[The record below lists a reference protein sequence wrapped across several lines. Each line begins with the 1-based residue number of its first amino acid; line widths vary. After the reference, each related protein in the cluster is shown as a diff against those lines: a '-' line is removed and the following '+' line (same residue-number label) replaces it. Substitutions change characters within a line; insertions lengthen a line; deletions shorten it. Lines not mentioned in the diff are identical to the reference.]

1 MTEICGHDAPAGI
14 RRRQPDKVMHHRLNA
29 DILVRDEVFDSI
41 NFHVS
46 LKHSE
51 FLFPAC
57 PLTWTT
63 QMNWRFSITF
73 AHATMLA
80 VMCSVPFAFA
90 NEPVDALFE
99 NQIRPVLLEKC
110 FSCHGGNKVS
120 GKLRVDSRESLIAG
134 GDTGAAIVPGNPD
147 ESLLIK
153 AISRHDTVSA
163 MPPEKKDALR
173 PEQIAAFKEW
183 ILQGAEWP
191 ATTEKF
197 EAIKHWAFQPIQD
210 LAPPKVSAVDWSNN
224 SVDAFIRAR
233 QETAG
238 VTAAQ
243 LADKKTLIRRATFD
257 LTGLPPTPEEVA
269 AFEQDD
275 SPEAY
280 ANLIDRLL
288 ASPHYGERW
297 GRHWLDVVRYA
308 DTAGET
314 ADYPVPLAWK
324 YRNYVID
331 SFNADKPYD
340 QFLREQIAGD
350 ILGSQHPSENYAEQ
364 VTATGYLAI
373 SRRFGF
379 DSENY
384 HHLTIQDTIDTLGQS
399 VMGLS
404 LGCARCHDHKFD
416 PVTMHDYYAMYG
428 IFDSS
433 RYAFPGSEQKQR
445 FRAMV
450 PLVPANKAIPEWRDF
465 DHRVASLTSLLE
477 KHKQPV
483 PAAIL
488 RSLHDMDGD
497 FELQAPAAGG
507 SNGVLVP
514 PWIYSG
520 RIAVTNAAQSPF
532 RNLYARGKV
541 GASIAP
547 ESQAYR
553 IAQALHPQRDAGN
566 CDNLWVN
573 LDFRVTPGQAVTTA
587 VHEFRIGA
595 YPSSPAVIVMI
606 SSDSIAIKTGET
618 RERIAAV
625 TPGLWQNLQLAID
638 LQDRSYT
645 MTVSSI
651 DSAGTV
657 QVMASRPGLRLQPE
671 WSGIINFSELL
682 SESNDSDP
690 APGIEFDNLGV
701 QELPLAAASTES
713 TLTTDS
719 DGMDVAELSRQLQEL
734 VGLGGDFETQMK
746 DSPPSTPWNPGPNS
760 VVKISERS
768 QSPYQNVFPT
778 GELGVFMPN
787 RGEYDGFGLT
797 LPMIWKSEETEILYT
812 CFDFNCADIT
822 AGGNGSW
829 RYYAGH
835 GPGNSAAIELY
846 MNGSHFFRR
855 SGNARDAVCALTV
868 GQWYQVQ
875 VTLNL
880 KTRTYEGTI
889 STRSAAESNTVTQT
903 PFRGDVST
911 GWDGQIDYSFIDSYG
926 HLGGVRPALHV
937 DNYEISTRPHP
948 PFEANSVETIT
959 PEVIARREKAAA
971 IQKQLEAARVE
982 VQKAGQE
989 LNSLLTDGPFPMA
1002 YGMAEGTPHDVQ
1014 IQNRGEPSQP
1024 GDVVARGFIA
1034 ALGGTFLPAELPGSG
1049 RLQLAEWLT
1058 SPEHPLTA
1066 RVMANRL
1073 WQYHFGRGLVKTP
1086 NDFGVRGLPP
1096 THPELLDHL
1105 AARFIQS
1112 GWSVKSMHRLIM
1124 LSRTYQLASEQ
1135 DATSLQNS
1143 EAQSSA
1149 VDSKDLY
1156 VNFQRRRLSAEEIR
1170 DSILQVSGQLDSARG
1185 EWHPFPSPVSWGFS
1199 QHGPFIAVYDHNLR
1213 SVYLMTQRLKRH
1225 PFLALF
1231 DGSDPNA
1238 STADRLG
1245 TTVPTQALF
1254 FLNDPF
1260 VHAKAEAWANV
1271 LIADG
1276 RSERQ
1281 QIDLAWQQAFGRTAT
1296 TEEQDSSAEYLAA
1309 AREELAVL
1317 NSTDVDRRAMASWL
1331 RTLLGSNE
1339 FLHVD

>member
-1 MTEICGHDAPAGI
+1 MTSGKYLSLIYTATLVIALGPNI
-14 RRRQPDKVMHHRLNA
+14 VVVA
-29 DILVRDEVFDSI
+29 DE
-41 NFHVS
+41 
-46 LKHSE
+46 
-51 FLFPAC
+51 
-57 PLTWTT
+57 TG
-63 QMNWRFSITF
+63 
-73 AHATMLA
+73 
-80 VMCSVPFAFA
+80 
-90 NEPVDALFE
+90 DALFE

-120 GKLRVDSRESLIAG
+120 GGLTIDSREGLMTG
-134 GDTGAAIVPGNPD
+134 GDSGPSIVPGKPD
-147 ESLLIK
+147 ESLLIM
-153 AISRHDTVSA
+153 AISRHDDVSA

-173 PEQIAAFKEW
+173 PEQVAAFKRW
-183 ILQGAEWP
+183 ILAGAEWP
-191 ATTEKF
+191 ASAEKF
-197 EAIKHWAFQPIQD
+197 KAIEHWAFQPVKNT
-210 LAPPKVSAVDWSNN
+210 APPRVSGVEWSKN

-238 VTAAQ
+238 ANAAP
-243 LADKKTLIRRATFD
+243 LADKKTLIRRATYD
-257 LTGLPPTPEEVA
+257 LTGLPPSPDEVA
-269 AFEQDD
+269 AFEQDA
-275 SPEAY
+275 SPDAY
-280 ANLIDRLL
+280 TKLIDRLL

-331 SFNADKPYD
+331 AFNADKPYD

-350 ILGSQHPSENYAEQ
+350 ILANQHASGNYAEQ

-416 PVTMHDYYAMYG
+416 PVTMNDYYGMYG

-450 PLVPANKAIPEWRDF
+450 PLVPADKAIPEWREF

-477 KHKQPV
+477 QQKQPA
-483 PAAIL
+483 PSAIL

-514 PWIYSG
+514 PWVYSG

-541 GASIAP
+541 GASIAADGG
-547 ESQAYR
+547 AYK
-553 IAQALHPQRDAGN
+553 IAQALHPHRDVSN
-566 CDNLWVN
+566 CDHLWVN
-573 LDFRVTPGQAVTTA
+573 LDFRVTPGPSPTQG
-587 VHEFRIGA
+587 VHEFRIGG
-595 YPSSPAVIVMI
+595 YPSSPAVVVTI
-606 SSDSIAIKTGET
+606 SSDSIAVRRDGQLVKV
-618 RERIAAV
+618 ANV
-625 TPGLWQNLQLAID
+625 TAGQWQNVQLVID
-638 LQDRSYT
+638 LADRSYSIT
-645 MTVSSI
+645 ITSLEANGTTSSAA
-651 DSAGTV
+651 SLAGLPLNP
-657 QVMASRPGLRLQPE
+657 Q
-671 WSGIINFSELL
+671 WSGIINFAELL
-682 SESNDSDP
+682 SHSDDSSR

-701 QELPLAAASTES
+701 QEQPLTAASTES
-713 TLTTDS
+713 ALITAAAV
-719 DGMDVAELSRQLQEL
+719 DVADLSKQLQEL
-734 VGLGGDFETQMK
+734 VGLGGDFETQTK
-746 DSPPSTPWNPGPNS
+746 ETPPASPWNPGPNS
-760 VVKISERS
+760 VVKIAERA
-768 QSPYQNVFPT
+768 QSPYQNIFP
-778 GELGVFMPN
+778 GGSLGISMPN

-797 LPMIWKSEETEILYT
+797 LPVMWKSDDTELLHT
-812 CFDFNCADIT
+812 CFDFNCTDVA
-822 AGGNGSW
+822 AGGDGSW
-829 RYYAGH
+829 RYYVGH
-835 GPGNSAAIELY
+835 GPGNSAAIELF
-846 MNGSHFFRR
+846 MNGSQFFRR
-855 SGNARDAVCALTV
+855 SGDARDAVCSLTV

-889 STRSAAESNTVTQT
+889 STRSASDASMVVKT
-903 PFRGDVST
+903 PFTGEVST

-926 HLGGVRPALHV
+926 HIGGVRPALAA
-937 DNYEISTRPHP
+937 DNYEISTKPHP
-948 PFEANSVETIT
+948 AFEANSVDTAA
-959 PEVIARREKAAA
+959 PELMARREKAAA
-971 IQKQLEAARVE
+971 IHKQLATAREEA
-982 VQKAGQE
+982 QKAGQE

-1014 IQNRGEPSQP
+1014 IQKRGEPSQP
-1024 GDVVARGFIA
+1024 GDLVARGFIA
-1034 ALGGTFLPAELPGSG
+1034 SLGGTSLPADLPGSG

-1058 SPEHPLTA
+1058 SPQHPLTA
-1066 RVMANRL
+1066 RVMVNRL
-1073 WQYHFGRGLVKTP
+1073 WQYHFGRGLVKTA

-1105 AARFIQS
+1105 ATKFVES

-1124 LSRTYQLASEQ
+1124 LSRTYQLAAEQ
-1135 DATSLQNS
+1135 DTAALQHT
-1143 EAQSSA
+1143 EAQTSA
-1149 VDSKDLY
+1149 VDPTDLY
-1156 VNFQRRRLSAEEIR
+1156 VHFQRRRLSAEEIR
-1170 DSILQVSGQLDSARG
+1170 DSILQVSGDLDSSRG
-1185 EWHPFPSPVSWGFS
+1185 EGHPFPSPVSWGFS

-1254 FLNDPF
+1254 FLNDAF
-1260 VHAKAEAWANV
+1260 VHAKAEAWAAK
-1271 LIADG
+1271 LMADG
-1276 RSERQ
+1276 RSESQ
-1281 QIDLAWQQAFGRTAT
+1281 QIDLAWHQAFNRAST
-1296 TEEQDSSAEYLAA
+1296 TEEQITATEYLTA
-1309 AREELAVL
+1309 AREELTAL
-1317 NSTDVDRRAMASWL
+1317 NADAVDRRAMASWL

>member
-1 MTEICGHDAPAGI
+1 M
-14 RRRQPDKVMHHRLNA
+14 
-29 DILVRDEVFDSI
+29 DSRI
-41 NFHVS
+41 S
-46 LKHSE
+46 
-51 FLFPAC
+51 
-57 PLTWTT
+57 T
-63 QMNWRFSITF
+63 TF
-73 AHATMLA
+73 AFTA
-80 VMCSVPFAFA
+80 VLMTVAWSSPFTSAD
-90 NEPVDALFE
+90 ESGDALFE

-120 GKLRVDSRESLIAG
+120 GGLQIDSRESLMTG
-134 GDTGAAIVPGNPD
+134 GDSGTAITPNDPD
-147 ESLLIK
+147 SSLLIK
-153 AISRHDTVSA
+153 AISRHDDVSA

-173 PEQIAAFKEW
+173 PEQIIAFKQW

-210 LAPPKVSAVDWSNN
+210 FSPPKVSDVEWSKN
-224 SVDAFIRAR
+224 SIDAFIRAR
-233 QETAG
+233 QEAAG
-238 VTAAQ
+238 VTVAP

-269 AFEQDD
+269 TFEQDD
-275 SPEAY
+275 SPSAY
-280 ANLIDRLL
+280 SKLIDRLL

-331 SFNADKPYD
+331 AFNSDKPYD

-399 VMGLS
+399 IMGLS

-450 PLVPANKAIPEWRDF
+450 PLVPSGKAIPEWREF
-465 DHRVASLTSLLE
+465 DHRVASLTSLLD
-477 KHKQPV
+477 KQKQPV
-483 PAAIL
+483 PSAIL

-514 PWIYSG
+514 PWVYSG

-532 RNLYARGKV
+532 RNLYAGGRV

-547 ESQAYR
+547 EARAYR
-553 IAQALHPQRDAGN
+553 IAQALHPHRDASN
-566 CDNLWVN
+566 CDHLWVN
-573 LDFRVTPGQAVTTA
+573 LDFRVTSSPSATPG
-587 VHEFRIGA
+587 VHEFWIGG
-595 YPSSPAVIVMI
+595 YPSSPAIVAMI
-606 SSDSIAIKTGET
+606 SSDSISIKVDDSAEK
-618 RERIAAV
+618 IAAV
-625 TPGLWQNLQLAID
+625 TPGQWQNLQLAID

-645 MTVSSI
+645 LTVSSF
-651 DSAGTV
+651 DSAGAV
-657 QVMASRPGLRLQPE
+657 QVSASRPGLRLRPE
-671 WSGIINFSELL
+671 WSGIINFSELF
-682 SESNDSDP
+682 SDSSDSNP

-701 QELPLAAASTES
+701 QEQPLAAASTES
-713 TLTTDS
+713 TQTTGS
-719 DGMDVAELSRQLQEL
+719 AVVDVAELSKQLQEL
-734 VGLGGDFETQMK
+734 VGLGGDFETQTK
-746 DSPPSTPWNPGPNS
+746 DAAPATPWNPGPNS

-768 QSPYQNVFPT
+768 QSPYENIFPE
-778 GELGVFMPN
+778 GKFGVFMPN

-797 LPMIWKSEETEILYT
+797 LPVMWKSEETEVLYT
-812 CFDFNCADIT
+812 CFDFNCADVA
-822 AGGNGSW
+822 AGGDGSW
-829 RYYAGH
+829 RYYVGH

-846 MNGSHFFRR
+846 MNGSQFFCR
-855 SGNARDAVCALTV
+855 SGDARVPVCALTV

-889 STRSAAESNTVTQT
+889 SARSAADSNPATQT

-911 GWDGQIDYSFIDSYG
+911 GWDSQIDYSFIDSYG
-926 HLGGVRPALHV
+926 HLGGIRPELDV
-937 DNYEISTRPHP
+937 DNYEISTKPHP
-948 PFEANSVETIT
+948 AFDAGSVDTT
-959 PEVIARREKAAA
+959 APELLARRAKAAA
-971 IQKQLEAARVE
+971 IQKQLAAVRE
-982 VQKAGQE
+982 EGQKAGQE
-989 LNSLLTDGPFPMA
+989 LNSMLTDGPFPMA
-1002 YGMAEGTPHDVQ
+1002 YAMAEGTPHDVQ
-1014 IQNRGEPSQP
+1014 IQKRGEPTQP

-1034 ALGGTFLPAELPGSG
+1034 SLGGTSLPAELPGSG

-1105 AARFIQS
+1105 AAKFMQS

-1124 LSRTYQLASEQ
+1124 LSRTYQLAAEQ
-1135 DATSLQNS
+1135 EAAALQNAESHSS
-1143 EAQSSA
+1143 E
-1149 VDSKDLY
+1149 VDPTDLY

-1170 DSILQVSGQLDSARG
+1170 DSILQVSGELDPSRG
-1185 EWHPFPSPVSWGFS
+1185 ERHPFPSPVSWGFS

-1254 FLNDPF
+1254 FLNDAF
-1260 VHAKAEAWANV
+1260 VHAKAEAWGAK

-1276 RSERQ
+1276 RSESQ
-1281 QIDLAWQQAFGRTAT
+1281 QIDLAWHQAFNRAAT
-1296 TEEQDSSAEYLAA
+1296 TEEKISSAEYLAA
-1309 AREELAVL
+1309 AREELTAL
-1317 NSTDVDRRAMASWL
+1317 NNPEADRRALASWL

>member
-1 MTEICGHDAPAGI
+1 MAFLSPAGLLEWTNDMDSRI
-14 RRRQPDKVMHHRLNA
+14 STTVAFTAVMMT
-29 DILVRDEVFDSI
+29 VVWSSPF
-41 NFHVS
+41 
-46 LKHSE
+46 
-51 FLFPAC
+51 
-57 PLTWTT
+57 
-63 QMNWRFSITF
+63 TF
-73 AHATMLA
+73 ADESGE
-80 VMCSVPFAFA
+80 V
-90 NEPVDALFE
+90 LFE

-110 FSCHGGNKVS
+110 FGCHGGNKVS
-120 GKLRVDSRESLIAG
+120 GGLRIDSRESLMTG
-134 GDTGAAIVPGNPD
+134 GESGVVISPD
-147 ESLLIK
+147 DPDGSLLIK
-153 AISRHDTVSA
+153 AISRHEDVSA

-173 PEQIAAFKEW
+173 PEQIAAFKKW
-183 ILQGAEWP
+183 IREGAEWP

-197 EAIKHWAFQPIQD
+197 EALKHWAFQPIQD
-210 LAPPKVSAVDWSNN
+210 FAPPKVSDVEWSK
-224 SVDAFIRAR
+224 SSIDAFIHAR
-233 QETAG
+233 QEAAG
-238 VTAAQ
+238 VTAVQ
-243 LADKKTLIRRATFD
+243 PADKKTLIRRATFD

-275 SPEAY
+275 SSEAY
-280 ANLIDRLL
+280 AKLIDRLL

-331 SFNADKPYD
+331 AFNSDKPYD
-340 QFLREQIAGD
+340 QFLQEQIAGD

-450 PLVPANKAIPEWRDF
+450 PLVPATKAIPDWREF

-477 KHKQPV
+477 KQKQPV
-483 PAAIL
+483 PSAIL

-514 PWIYSG
+514 PWVYSG

-541 GASIAP
+541 GASIAADGG
-547 ESQAYR
+547 AYK
-553 IAQALHPQRDAGN
+553 IAQALHPHRDTSN
-566 CDNLWVN
+566 CDHLSVN
-573 LDFRVTPGQAVTTA
+573 LDFRVTPTQSPTQGF
-587 VHEFRIGA
+587 HEFRIGG
-595 YPSSPAVIVMI
+595 YPSSPAIIVTI
-606 SSDSIAIKTGET
+606 SSDIVAIKVGE
-618 RERIAAV
+618 RSESIAAV
-625 TPGLWQNLQLAID
+625 TPGQWQNLQLAID
-638 LQDRSYT
+638 LHDRSYT
-645 MTVSSI
+645 MTVSSF
-651 DSAGTV
+651 DSAGAV
-657 QVMASRPGLRLQPE
+657 QVTASRPGLWLSPE

-682 SESNDSDP
+682 SDSNP

-701 QELPLAAASTES
+701 QEQPLAAATTES
-713 TLTTDS
+713 PLSTGS
-719 DGMDVAELSRQLQEL
+719 AAVDVAELSKQLQEL
-734 VGLGGDFETQMK
+734 VGLGGDYETQIKEM
-746 DSPPSTPWNPGPNS
+746 PPATPWNAGPNS
-760 VVKISERS
+760 VVKIAERS
-768 QSPYQNVFPT
+768 QSPYQNIFPT
-778 GELGVFMPN
+778 GAFGVFMPN

-797 LPMIWKSEETEILYT
+797 LPVMWKSEETEVLYT
-812 CFDFNCADIT
+812 CFDFNCADVS
-822 AGGNGSW
+822 AGGEGSW
-829 RYYAGH
+829 RYYVGH

-855 SGNARDAVCALTV
+855 SGDARDAVCALTV

-889 STRSAAESNTVTQT
+889 STRSAAEPNSVTQT

-926 HLGGVRPALHV
+926 HLGGVRPALDV
-937 DNYEISTRPHP
+937 DNYEISTKPHAA
-948 PFEANSVETIT
+948 FDTISVDTT
-959 PEVIARREKAAA
+959 APELIARREKAAA
-971 IQKQLEAARVE
+971 IQKQLAAVREEA
-982 VQKAGQE
+982 QKAGQE
-989 LNSLLTDGPFPMA
+989 LSSLLTDGPFPMA

-1014 IQNRGEPSQP
+1014 IQKRGEPTQP
-1024 GDVVARGFIA
+1024 GDMVPRGFIES
-1034 ALGGTFLPAELPGSG
+1034 LGGNSLPAELPGSG
-1049 RLQLAEWLT
+1049 RLQLAQWLT

-1073 WQYHFGRGLVKTP
+1073 WQYHFGRGLVKTS

-1105 AARFIQS
+1105 ASKFVQS

-1135 DATSLQNS
+1135 DAAVLQHA
-1143 EAQSSA
+1143 EAQTSA
-1149 VDSKDLY
+1149 VNPTDLY
-1156 VNFQRRRLSAEEIR
+1156 VHFQRRRLSAEEIR
-1170 DSILQVSGQLDSARG
+1170 DSILQVSGELDSARG
-1185 EWHPFPSPVSWGFS
+1185 EGHPFPSPVSWGFS
-1199 QHGPFIAVYDHNLR
+1199 QHGPFIAVYDNNLR

-1225 PFLALF
+1225 PFLGLF

-1254 FLNDPF
+1254 FLNDAF
-1260 VHAKAEAWANV
+1260 VHAKAAAWADK
-1271 LIADG
+1271 LIANG
-1276 RSERQ
+1276 RSESQ
-1281 QIDLAWQQAFGRTAT
+1281 QIDLAWHQAFDRAAT
-1296 TEEQDSSAEYLAA
+1296 TEELISSAEYLAA

-1317 NSTDVDRRAMASWL
+1317 NATDADRRALASWL

>member
-1 MTEICGHDAPAGI
+1 MTSRI
-14 RRRQPDKVMHHRLNA
+14 
-29 DILVRDEVFDSI
+29 S
-41 NFHVS
+41 
-46 LKHSE
+46 
-51 FLFPAC
+51 
-57 PLTWTT
+57 TT
-63 QMNWRFSITF
+63 VAFT
-73 AHATMLA
+73 A
-80 VMCSVPFAFA
+80 VMMIAACSSSVAFA
-90 NEPVDALFE
+90 QETTETLFE

-120 GKLRVDSRESLIAG
+120 GSLTIDSREGLMTG
-134 GDTGAAIVPGNPD
+134 GESGPSIVPGQPD

-153 AISRHDTVSA
+153 AISRHDDVSA

-173 PEQIAAFKEW
+173 PEQIAAFKQW
-183 ILQGAEWP
+183 ILSGAEWP
-191 ATTEKF
+191 ASTEKF
-197 EAIKHWAFQPIQD
+197 ESIRHWAFQPVKD
-210 LAPPKVSAVDWSNN
+210 VEPPKVSDVEWSKN
-224 SVDAFIRAR
+224 SIDAFIRAR
-233 QETAG
+233 QEVAGIKTAP
-238 VTAAQ
+238 

-257 LTGLPPTPEEVA
+257 LTGLPPAPEDVV
-269 AFEQDD
+269 AFEQDA
-275 SPEAY
+275 SPDAY
-280 ANLIDRLL
+280 AKLIDRLL
-288 ASPHYGERW
+288 ASPQYGERW

-331 SFNADKPYD
+331 AFNTDKPYD

-350 ILGSQHPSENYAEQ
+350 ILANQHASGNYAEQ

-416 PVTMHDYYAMYG
+416 PVSMHDYYAMYG

-450 PLVPANKAIPEWRDF
+450 PLVPADKAIPEWREF

-477 KHKQPV
+477 QQKQPV
-483 PAAIL
+483 PSAIL

-514 PWIYSG
+514 PWVYSG

-532 RNLYARGKV
+532 RNLYTRGKV
-541 GASIAP
+541 GASIAADGG
-547 ESQAYR
+547 AYK
-553 IAQALHPQRDAGN
+553 IAQALHPHRDVSN
-566 CDNLWVN
+566 CNHLWVN
-573 LDFRVTPGQAVTTA
+573 LDFRVTPGASPTLS
-587 VHEFRIGA
+587 VHEFRIGG
-595 YPSSPAVIVMI
+595 YPSSSAVVVTI
-606 SSDSIAIKTGET
+606 SSDSISVRRDDQLLKVGN
-618 RERIAAV
+618 V
-625 TPGLWQNLQLAID
+625 TAGQWQNVQLAID
-638 LQDRSYT
+638 LADRSY
-645 MTVSSI
+645 SI
-651 DSAGTV
+651 TITSLEATEPTTTTASLAGLPLNP
-657 QVMASRPGLRLQPE
+657 Q
-671 WSGIINFSELL
+671 WSGVISFAELL
-682 SESNDSDP
+682 SDSDDSNR

-701 QELPLAAASTES
+701 QEQPLTVASTES
-713 TLTTDS
+713 TLITDTAAI
-719 DGMDVAELSRQLQEL
+719 DVAELSRQLQEL
-734 VGLGGDFETQMK
+734 VGLGGDFETQTK
-746 DSPPSTPWNPGPNS
+746 GTPPASPWNPGPNS
-760 VVKISERS
+760 VVKIAERA
-768 QSPYQNVFPT
+768 QSPYQNIFP
-778 GELGVFMPN
+778 GGSRGISMPN

-797 LPMIWKSEETEILYT
+797 LPVMWKSDETDLLHT
-812 CFDFNCADIT
+812 CFDFNCADVA
-822 AGGNGSW
+822 AGGDGSW
-829 RYYAGH
+829 RYYVGH
-835 GPGNSAAIELY
+835 GPGNSAAIELF
-846 MNGSHFFRR
+846 MNGSQFFRR
-855 SGNARDAVCALTV
+855 SGDARDSVCSLTV

-889 STRSAAESNTVTQT
+889 STRSASDAGMITKT
-903 PFRGDVST
+903 PFTGEVST

-926 HLGGVRPALHV
+926 HIGGVRPALDV
-937 DNYEISTRPHP
+937 DNYEISTKPHAT
-948 PFEANSVETIT
+948 FEANSAEIAA
-959 PEVIARREKAAA
+959 PELMARREKAAA
-971 IQKQLEAARVE
+971 IHKQLATAREEA
-982 VQKAGQE
+982 QKAGQE

-1014 IQNRGEPSQP
+1014 IQKRGEPSQP
-1024 GDVVARGFIA
+1024 GDLVARGFITS
-1034 ALGGTFLPAELPGSG
+1034 LGGTSLPADLPGSG

-1058 SPEHPLTA
+1058 SPQHPLTA
-1066 RVMANRL
+1066 RVMVNRL

-1105 AARFIQS
+1105 ASKFIQS
-1112 GWSVKSMHRLIM
+1112 GWSMKSMHRLIM
-1124 LSRTYQLASEQ
+1124 LSRTYQLAAEPDRAALQ
-1135 DATSLQNS
+1135 DA
-1143 EAQSSA
+1143 EAESSA
-1149 VDSKDLY
+1149 IDSKDLY
-1156 VNFQRRRLSAEEIR
+1156 VHFQRRRLSAEEIR
-1170 DSILQVSGQLDSARG
+1170 DSILQISGELDLSQGR
-1185 EWHPFPSPVSWGFS
+1185 EHPFPSPVSWGFS

-1254 FLNDPF
+1254 FLNDTF
-1260 VHAKAEAWANV
+1260 VHAKAEAWAAK
-1271 LIADG
+1271 LMTDG
-1276 RSERQ
+1276 RTEDQ
-1281 QIDLAWQQAFGRTAT
+1281 QIDFAWRQAFHRMPA
-1296 TEEQDSSAEYLAA
+1296 TEEQISAQEYLAA
-1309 AREELAVL
+1309 ARTELTQLSNDNVPK
-1317 NSTDVDRRAMASWL
+1317 RAMASWL

>member
-1 MTEICGHDAPAGI
+1 MTSRISTAIAFTV
-14 RRRQPDKVMHHRLNA
+14 VMTIA
-29 DILVRDEVFDSI
+29 V
-41 NFHVS
+41 
-46 LKHSE
+46 
-51 FLFPAC
+51 C
-57 PLTWTT
+57 PS
-63 QMNWRFSITF
+63 SITF
-73 AHATMLA
+73 SQETT
-80 VMCSVPFAFA
+80 
-90 NEPVDALFE
+90 ETLFE

-120 GKLRVDSRESLIAG
+120 GSLTIDSREGLITG
-134 GDTGAAIVPGNPD
+134 GDSGPSIVPGKPD
-147 ESLLIK
+147 ESLLLK
-153 AISRHDTVSA
+153 AISRHEDVSA

-173 PEQIAAFKEW
+173 PEQVAAFRQW
-183 ILQGAEWP
+183 ILSGAEWP
-191 ATTEKF
+191 ASTEKF
-197 EAIKHWAFQPIQD
+197 EAIRHWAFQPVRD
-210 LAPPKVSAVDWSNN
+210 VAPPQVPDAEWSKN
-224 SVDAFIRAR
+224 SVDAFIRVR
-233 QETAG
+233 QKAAG
-238 VTAAQ
+238 VTAAP
-243 LADKKTLIRRATFD
+243 LADRRTLIRRATFD
-257 LTGLPPTPEEVA
+257 LTGLPPSPEEVA
-269 AFEQDD
+269 AFEQDT
-275 SPEAY
+275 SPNAY
-280 ANLIDRLL
+280 AKLIDRLL

-331 SFNADKPYD
+331 AFNSDKPYD

-350 ILGSQHPSENYAEQ
+350 ILANQHASGNYAEQ

-416 PVTMHDYYAMYG
+416 PVTMPDYYAMYG

-433 RYAFPGSEQKQR
+433 RYPFPGSEQKQR

-450 PLVPANKAIPEWRDF
+450 PLVPAEKAIPEWREF

-477 KHKQPV
+477 QHKQPV
-483 PAAIL
+483 PNAIL

-532 RNLYARGKV
+532 RNLYTRGKV
-541 GASIAP
+541 GASIA
-547 ESQAYR
+547 ADGGRYK
-553 IAQALHPQRDAGN
+553 IAQALHPHRDATN
-566 CDNLWVN
+566 CDHLWVN
-573 LDFRVTPGQAVTTA
+573 LDFRTTPGPTPTQGG
-587 VHEFRIGA
+587 HEFRIGG
-595 YPSSPAVIVMI
+595 YPASPAAVVTI
-606 SSDSIAIKTGET
+606 SSDAISVRRDNQLLQVAK
-618 RERIAAV
+618 V
-625 TPGLWQNLQLAID
+625 TAGQWQNIQLAID
-638 LQDRSYT
+638 LADRSY
-645 MTVSSI
+645 SI
-651 DSAGTV
+651 TITSLEGTTSTTASLAGLPLNP
-657 QVMASRPGLRLQPE
+657 Q
-671 WSGIINFSELL
+671 WSGIINFAELL
-682 SESNDSDP
+682 SDSDQ

-701 QELPLAAASTES
+701 QEQPLTAASTES
-713 TLTTDS
+713 MLNTAAAV
-719 DGMDVAELSRQLQEL
+719 DVAELSRQLQEL
-734 VGLGGDFETQMK
+734 VGPGGDFETQTK
-746 DSPPSTPWNPGPNS
+746 ETPPASPWNPGPNS
-760 VVKISERS
+760 VVKIAERA
-768 QSPYQNVFPT
+768 QSPYRNIFPN
-778 GELGVFMPN
+778 GSLGITMPN

-797 LPMIWKSEETEILYT
+797 LPVTWKSDETEVLHT
-812 CFDFNCADIT
+812 CFDFNCASVA
-822 AGGNGSW
+822 AGGDGSW
-829 RYYAGH
+829 RYYVGH
-835 GPGNSAAIELY
+835 GPGNSAAIELF
-846 MNGSHFFRR
+846 MNGSQFFRR
-855 SGNARDAVCALTV
+855 SGDARDAVCALTV

-880 KTRTYEGTI
+880 KTRTYVGTI
-889 STRSAAESNTVTQT
+889 STRSASDAGMVTKT
-903 PFRGDVST
+903 PFSGEVST

-926 HLGGVRPALHV
+926 HIGGVRPALDV
-937 DNYEISTRPHP
+937 DNYEISTKPHP
-948 PFEANSVETIT
+948 AFDANSVDTAD
-959 PEVIARREKAAA
+959 PELIARREKAAA
-971 IQKQLEAARVE
+971 IQNQLATARGEAL
-982 VQKAGQE
+982 KAGQE

-1014 IQNRGEPSQP
+1014 IQKRGEPSQP
-1024 GDVVARGFIA
+1024 GDVVARGFITS
-1034 ALGGTFLPAELPGSG
+1034 LGGTSLPAGLPGSG

-1058 SPEHPLTA
+1058 SPQHPLTA

-1105 AARFIQS
+1105 AMKFIQS
-1112 GWSVKSMHRLIM
+1112 GWSMKSMHRLIM
-1124 LSRTYQLASEQ
+1124 LSRTYQLAAEPDVAALKDE
-1135 DATSLQNS
+1135 DAK
-1143 EAQSSA
+1143 SSS
-1149 VDSKDLY
+1149 VDLTDLY
-1156 VNFQRRRLSAEEIR
+1156 VHFERRRLSAEEIR
-1170 DSILQVSGQLDSARG
+1170 DSMLKVSGQLDLSRG
-1185 EWHPFPSPVSWGFS
+1185 EGHPFPSPVSWGFS

-1213 SVYLMTQRLKRH
+1213 SIYLMTQRLKRH

-1254 FLNDPF
+1254 FLNDAF
-1260 VHAKAEAWANV
+1260 VHAKADAWAAN
-1271 LIADG
+1271 LMTDG
-1276 RSERQ
+1276 RSENQ
-1281 QIDLAWQQAFGRTAT
+1281 QIDLAWQQAFHRMPTI
-1296 TEEQDSSAEYLAA
+1296 EEQIFAQEYLAA
-1309 AREELAVL
+1309 ARSELTELSSDNVPK
-1317 NSTDVDRRAMASWL
+1317 RALASWL

>member
-1 MTEICGHDAPAGI
+1 MTTGKRFI
-14 RRRQPDKVMHHRLNA
+14 LNCLA
-29 DILVRDEVFDSI
+29 AVVIAIWPE
-41 NFHVS
+41 
-46 LKHSE
+46 
-51 FLFPAC
+51 
-57 PLTWTT
+57 
-63 QMNWRFSITF
+63 
-73 AHATMLA
+73 LA
-80 VMCSVPFAFA
+80 VIGD
-90 NEPVDALFE
+90 ETDDALFE
-99 NQIRPVLLEKC
+99 NHIRPVLLEKC
-110 FSCHGGNKVS
+110 FGCHGGNKVS
-120 GKLRVDSRESLIAG
+120 GGFTIASREGLLTG
-134 GDTGAAIVPGNPD
+134 GESGPSIVPGKPN

-153 AISRHDTVSA
+153 AISRHDDVSA
-163 MPPEKKDALR
+163 MPPEKKDSLR
-173 PEQIAAFKEW
+173 PEQVAAFKKW
-183 ILQGAEWP
+183 ILQGAKWP
-191 ATTEKF
+191 ESSEKF
-197 EAIKHWAFQPIQD
+197 EAIRHWAFQPVKD
-210 LAPPKVSAVDWSNN
+210 VEPPQLSDVEWSEN

-233 QETAG
+233 QEAAG
-238 VTAAQ
+238 VTAVP
-243 LADKKTLIRRATFD
+243 LADRKTLIRRATYD

-269 AFEQDD
+269 AFEQDHSTD
-275 SPEAY
+275 AY
-280 ANLIDRLL
+280 ARLVDRLL

-314 ADYPVPLAWK
+314 ADYPVPLAWQ

-331 SFNADKPYD
+331 AFNADKPYD

-350 ILGSQHPSENYAEQ
+350 ILANQHASGNYAEQ

-450 PLVPANKAIPEWRDF
+450 PLVPADRAIPEWREF

-477 KHKQPV
+477 QQKQPV
-483 PAAIL
+483 PSAIL

-514 PWIYSG
+514 PWVYSG

-532 RNLYARGKV
+532 RNLYTRGKV
-541 GASIAP
+541 GARIAADGG
-547 ESQAYR
+547 AYK
-553 IAQALHPQRDAGN
+553 IAQALHPHRNAGN
-566 CDNLWVN
+566 CDHLWVN
-573 LDFRVTPGQAVTTA
+573 LDFRVTPGPAPSKG
-587 VHEFRIGA
+587 VHEFRIGG
-595 YPSSPAVIVMI
+595 YPASSAVVVTI
-606 SSDSIAIKTGET
+606 SSDSIGVRRDDQLLKVAN
-618 RERIAAV
+618 V
-625 TPGLWQNLQLAID
+625 TAGQWQNIQLAID
-638 LQDRSYT
+638 LTDRSYSV
-645 MTVSSI
+645 TVTSFEGPGTTTINSSQ
-651 DSAGTV
+651 AGLPLNP
-657 QVMASRPGLRLQPE
+657 Q
-671 WSGIINFSELL
+671 WSGIINFAELRC
-682 SESNDSDP
+682 DSDDSNR

-701 QELPLAAASTES
+701 QEQPLTAASTES
-713 TLTTDS
+713 TLFADATAI
-719 DGMDVAELSRQLQEL
+719 DVADLSKLLQEL
-734 VGLGGDFETQMK
+734 VGLGGDFETQTK
-746 DSPPSTPWNPGPNS
+746 DTSPASPWNPGPNS
-760 VVKISERS
+760 VVKIAERA
-768 QSPYQNVFPT
+768 QSPYQNIFPR
-778 GELGVFMPN
+778 GSLGISMPN

-797 LPMIWKSEETEILYT
+797 LPLMWKSDDTELLHT
-812 CFDFNCADIT
+812 CFDFNCADVA
-822 AGGNGSW
+822 AGGDGSW
-829 RYYAGH
+829 RYYVGH
-835 GPGNSAAIELY
+835 GPGNSAAIELF
-846 MNGSHFFRR
+846 MNGSQFFRR
-855 SGNARDAVCALTV
+855 SGDARDSVCSLTV

-889 STRSAAESNTVTQT
+889 STRSASDAGMVTKT
-903 PFRGDVST
+903 PFTGEVSS

-926 HLGGVRPALHV
+926 HIGGVRPALDV
-937 DNYEISTRPHP
+937 DNYEISTNPHP
-948 PFEANSVETIT
+948 AFEANSVDAAA
-959 PEVIARREKAAA
+959 PELMAQREKAAA
-971 IQKQLEAARVE
+971 IQKQLAAARE
-982 VQKAGQE
+982 EAQKAGQE

-1014 IQNRGEPSQP
+1014 IQKRGEPSQP
-1024 GDVVARGFIA
+1024 GDWVARGFITS
-1034 ALGGTFLPAELPGSG
+1034 LGGTSLPADLPGSG

-1058 SPEHPLTA
+1058 SPQHPLTA
-1066 RVMANRL
+1066 RVMVNRL

-1086 NDFGVRGLPP
+1086 NDFGIRGLPP

-1105 AARFIQS
+1105 ATKFIES

-1124 LSRTYQLASEQ
+1124 LSRTYQLAAEPDVAALQ
-1135 DATSLQNS
+1135 DA
-1143 EAQSSA
+1143 EAKSSA
-1149 VDSKDLY
+1149 IDSADLY
-1156 VNFQRRRLSAEEIR
+1156 VHFQRRRLSAEEIR
-1170 DSILQVSGQLDSARG
+1170 DSILQVSGEMDLSRG
-1185 EWHPFPSPVSWGFS
+1185 EGHPFPSPVSWGFS

-1254 FLNDPF
+1254 FLNDAF
-1260 VHAKAEAWANV
+1260 VHAKAEAWANKLLV
-1271 LIADG
+1271 EG
-1276 RSERQ
+1276 RSESQ
-1281 QIDLAWQQAFGRTAT
+1281 QIDLAWNQAFSRAAT
-1296 TEEQDSSAEYLAA
+1296 TEEQIAATEYVAA
-1309 AREELAVL
+1309 AREELTSL
-1317 NSTDVDRRAMASWL
+1317 NADAIDRRAMASWL

>member
-1 MTEICGHDAPAGI
+1 MTSGI
-14 RRRQPDKVMHHRLNA
+14 RICWIATVAFLISFRPNVVSVA
-29 DILVRDEVFDSI
+29 DE
-41 NFHVS
+41 
-46 LKHSE
+46 
-51 FLFPAC
+51 
-57 PLTWTT
+57 TG
-63 QMNWRFSITF
+63 
-73 AHATMLA
+73 
-80 VMCSVPFAFA
+80 
-90 NEPVDALFE
+90 DALFE
-99 NQIRPVLLEKC
+99 NQIRPVLLAKC

-120 GKLRVDSRESLIAG
+120 GSLTIDSREGLMTG
-134 GDTGAAIVPGNPD
+134 GESGPSIVPGKPD

-153 AISRHDTVSA
+153 AISRHDDVSA

-173 PEQIAAFKEW
+173 PEQVAAFKQW
-183 ILQGAEWP
+183 ILQGANWP
-191 ATTEKF
+191 ASTEKF
-197 EAIKHWAFQPIQD
+197 EAVKHWAFQPVKD
-210 LAPPKVSAVDWSNN
+210 VPPPQLSDVEWSKNG
-224 SVDAFIRAR
+224 VDAFIHAR
-233 QETAG
+233 QEAAG
-238 VTAAQ
+238 VKAAP

-257 LTGLPPTPEEVA
+257 LTGLPPTTEEVA
-269 AFEQDD
+269 AFEQDL
-275 SPEAY
+275 SPDAY
-280 ANLIDRLL
+280 SKLIDRLL

-331 SFNADKPYD
+331 AFNADKPYD

-350 ILGSQHPSENYAEQ
+350 ILANQHASGNYAEQ

-450 PLVPANKAIPEWRDF
+450 PLVPADKAIPEWREF

-477 KHKQPV
+477 QHKQPV
-483 PAAIL
+483 PSAIL

-514 PWIYSG
+514 PWVFSG

-532 RNLYARGKV
+532 RNLYTRGKV
-541 GASIAP
+541 GASIAADGG
-547 ESQAYR
+547 AYK
-553 IAQALHPQRDAGN
+553 IAQALHPHRDASN
-566 CDNLWVN
+566 CDHVWVN
-573 LDFRVTPGQAVTTA
+573 LDFRVTPGASPTQG
-587 VHEFRIGA
+587 VHEFRIGG
-595 YPSSPAVIVMI
+595 YPSSSAVVVTI
-606 SSDSIAIKTGET
+606 SSDSIAIRRDDQLLKVGN
-618 RERIAAV
+618 V
-625 TPGLWQNLQLAID
+625 TAGQWQNVQLAID
-638 LQDRSYT
+638 LADRSYS
-645 MTVSSI
+645 MTITSLEGDGTTTSTA
-651 DSAGTV
+651 SLAGLPLNP
-657 QVMASRPGLRLQPE
+657 Q
-671 WSGIINFSELL
+671 WSGIINFAELL
-682 SESNDSDP
+682 SDSDDSNRT
-690 APGIEFDNLGV
+690 PGIEFDNLGV
-701 QELPLAAASTES
+701 QEQPLTAASTES
-713 TLTTDS
+713 TLINATAAI
-719 DGMDVAELSRQLQEL
+719 DVADLSKQLQEL
-734 VGLGGDFETQMK
+734 VGIGGDFETQTK
-746 DSPPSTPWNPGPNS
+746 DTPPASPWNAGPNS
-760 VVKISERS
+760 VVKIAERA
-768 QSPYQNVFPT
+768 QSPYQNIFP
-778 GELGVFMPN
+778 GGLLGVSMPN

-797 LPMIWKSEETEILYT
+797 LPVTWKSDDTEILQT
-812 CFDFNCADIT
+812 CFDFNCADVA
-822 AGGNGSW
+822 AGGDGSW
-829 RYYAGH
+829 RYYVGH
-835 GPGNSAAIELY
+835 GPGSSAAIELY
-846 MNGSHFFRR
+846 MNGSQFFRR
-855 SGNARDAVCALTV
+855 SGDARDAVCSLTA

-880 KTRTYEGTI
+880 KARTYEGVI
-889 STRSAAESNTVTQT
+889 STRSTSDASMVSKTQFT
-903 PFRGDVST
+903 GDVST

-926 HLGGVRPALHV
+926 HIGGVRPALDV

-948 PFEANSVETIT
+948 AFEADSVDTAA
-959 PEVIARREKAAA
+959 PELMARRDKAAT
-971 IQKQLEAARVE
+971 IQKQLAAARE
-982 VQKAGQE
+982 EAQKAGEE
-989 LNSLLTDGPFPMA
+989 LNAILTNGPFPMA

-1014 IQNRGEPSQP
+1014 IQKRGEPSQP
-1024 GDVVARGFIA
+1024 GDLVARGFITS
-1034 ALGGTFLPAELPGSG
+1034 LGGTSLPADLPGSG

-1058 SPEHPLTA
+1058 SPQHPLTA

-1105 AARFIQS
+1105 ATKFIES
-1112 GWSVKSMHRLIM
+1112 GWSMKSMHRLIM
-1124 LSRTYQLASEQ
+1124 LSRTYQLAAAPDVAALQ
-1135 DATSLQNS
+1135 DADAKSD
-1143 EAQSSA
+1143 A
-1149 VDSKDLY
+1149 VDSTDLY
-1156 VNFQRRRLSAEEIR
+1156 VHFQRRRLSAEEIR
-1170 DSILQVSGQLDSARG
+1170 DSILQVSGELDLSKG
-1185 EWHPFPSPVSWGFS
+1185 EGHPFPSPVSWGFS

-1213 SVYLMTQRLKRH
+1213 SVYLMSQRLKRH

-1254 FLNDPF
+1254 FLNDAF
-1260 VHAKAEAWANV
+1260 VHAKAESWATK
-1271 LIADG
+1271 LMADG
-1276 RSERQ
+1276 RSESQ
-1281 QIDLAWQQAFGRTAT
+1281 QIDLAWHQAFNRAAT
-1296 TEEQDSSAEYLAA
+1296 TEEQITATEYLAA
-1309 AREELAVL
+1309 AREELTAL
-1317 NSTDVDRRAMASWL
+1317 NADAVDRRAMASWL